1 MGSDGDFIVY
11 VDESGDHGL
20 HKIDPEYPIFVLAF
34 AIFRKEDY
42 ASQAVPEMLRFKF
55 THFGHDQVI
64 LHEHEIK
71 KAKGAFR
78 ILIDSARRAHF
89 MADLSNMMASA
100 QFTLVAVVIKK
111 TELKDRYSSPSN
123 PYALAMEYGLE
134 RVCAFL
140 EENDQADRRTHVIFE
155 RRGSKEDLELELEFR
170 RVIGG
175 ANPMCSRIPLE
186 IVMTDKK
193 AISTGLQIADLVA
206 RPIGLH
212 VLRPMQANRAWEI
225 ILPKLR
231 RGKGGR
237 VDGYGLKCFP

>member
-1 MGSDGDFIVY
+1 M
-11 VDESGDHGL
+11 
-20 HKIDPEYPIFVLAF
+20 
-34 AIFRKEDY
+34 
-42 ASQAVPEMLRFKF
+42 
-55 THFGHDQVI
+55 
-64 LHEHEIK
+64 
-71 KAKGAFR
+71 
-78 ILIDSARRAHF
+78 
-89 MADLSNMMASA
+89 
-100 QFTLVAVVIKK
+100 
-111 TELKDRYSSPSN
+111 
-123 PYALAMEYGLE
+123 
-134 RVCAFL
+134 
-140 EENDQADRRTHVIFE
+140 IFE

-193 AISTGLQIADLVA
+193 AVSTGLQIADLVA